1 MQKTSNPVAD
11 DPITEYLSGLTPT
24 VREVAE
30 QLIVIVTGHAE
41 LDSAIKWRQLTF
53 ALDGDFDHWICAVA
67 GTSRQARLTFHFGA
81 LLDDVAGAFAPS
93 DTKYVR
99 RITYASAG
107 DVDEAI
113 VADLLSQ
120 ALDAFPRFRRQV
132 RCRRGVW

>member
-1 MQKTSNPVAD
+1 VGVVE
-11 DPITEYLSGLTPT
+11 DPIAGYLSGLTPA

-30 QLIVIVTGHAE
+30 HLIVIVRRRSK
-41 LDSAIKWRQLTF
+41 LNSAIKWRQLTF

-81 LLDDVAGAFAPS
+81 LLDDVAGVFAPS
-93 DTKYVR
+93 DAKYVR
-99 RITYASAG
+99 RITFTSGG

-120 ALDAFPRFRRQV
+120 ALDTLPRFRQQGRS
-132 RCRRGVW
+132 G